1 MTRIAFIGAG
11 SVVFTKNLLGD
22 ILDFPALHE
31 VRDRASRH
39 RPGSAR
45 DR

>member
-22 ILDFPALHE
+22 ILDFPALRE
-31 VRDRASRH
+31 VEISL
-39 RPGSAR
+39 AR
-45 DR
+45 RRR